1 MPSGQS
7 LPPSSASTTKGKKHT
22 CEHCGKEFSKL
33 GDLKDHKRNKHPS
46 EGDEPKPYC
55 DTCKKSFSSKS
66 NLKMHMNSKHQK
78 QFIHN
83 CDKCAYGTN
92 NSQTMTSHK
101 IREHTSKEDSQELE
115 KFKCSFCSKEFVTKQ
130 LLKKHL
136 YSANC
141 AVVEKNYECTDC
153 KPSKWI
159 KSAESLEKHRK
170 QYHTGEI
177 PLLKCTYQ
185 NYDQTCVNAGSLKKH
200 IEWHKDIERK
210 KKER

>member
-1 MPSGQS
+1 M
-7 LPPSSASTTKGKKHT
+7 

-33 GDLKDHKRNKHPS
+33 GDMKDHKRNKHPS
-46 EGDEPKPYC
+46 KGGEPKPYC

-66 NLKMHMNSKHQK
+66 NLKMHTNSKHQK

-83 CDKCAYGTN
+83 CDKCGYCTN
-92 NSQTMTSHK
+92 NRQTMTSHK
-101 IREHTSKEDSQELE
+101 IREHTSKEDSQQLE
-115 KFKCSFCSKEFVTKQ
+115 KFKCSICSKEFVTKQ
-130 LLKKHL
+130 LLQKHL

-141 AVVEKNYECTDC
+141 GVVEKNYECTVC

-177 PLLKCTYQ
+177 PLLKCTYK
-185 NYDQTCVNAGSLKKH
+185 NCDQTCVDSGSLKKH
-200 IEWHKDIERK
+200 IEWHKDIEKKRK
-210 KKER
+210 RKARIFKKTKATQ